1 MAPHLEATLVTPS
14 LLPQILEVGPEMC
27 WAADQVSGPGKRS
40 AGFLELLA
48 RGPRVVSLRFSSWAF
63 SLVDLGSGP
72 G

>member
-1 MAPHLEATLVTPS
+1 
-14 LLPQILEVGPEMC
+14 MC
-27 WAADQVSGPGKRS
+27 RAADQVSGPGKRS